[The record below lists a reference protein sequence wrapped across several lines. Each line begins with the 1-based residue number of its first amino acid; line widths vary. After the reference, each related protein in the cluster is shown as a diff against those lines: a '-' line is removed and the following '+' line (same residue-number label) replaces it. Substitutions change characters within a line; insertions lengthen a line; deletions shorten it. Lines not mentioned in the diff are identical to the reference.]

1 MAEVRLEDI
10 KPNSY
15 KSKET
20 PVKEAPKATPIVN
33 KSAIVSTKKPLG
45 QRFKDAF
52 IAEDIADVRSWLI
65 QDVLIP
71 GAKNT
76 ILDMLSMVFF
86 SKSGGRSASSY
97 SFYRPKGYGYSG
109 ASYAPYYQ
117 SQYNGQAHSGIQRQD
132 RSYVSHNAKVDYR
145 EVVLERRDDAQ
156 RVVDEMRGRIMEFG
170 QVSIAEMLDF
180 MEITSSYVDN
190 NWGWTNPNCIGI
202 KRMANGWLID
212 VAEAEPLE
220 R

>member
-1 MAEVRLEDI
+1 MAEVKLEDI

-15 KSKET
+15 KSKEMQ
-20 PVKEAPKATPIVN
+20 PVKEAPKAMPVID

-45 QRFKDAF
+45 QRFKEAF
-52 IAEDIADVRSWLI
+52 IAEDINDVKSWLI

-86 SKSGGRSASSY
+86 AKDNGHASSY

-117 SQYNGQAHSGIQRQD
+117 SQYGGQTHSQQQK
-132 RSYVSHNAKVDYR
+132 SYVSHNNKVDYR
-145 EVVLERRDDAQ
+145 DIVLQRRDDAQ

-202 KRMANGWLID
+202 KRMGNGWLID
-212 VAEAEPLE
+212 VTEAEPLE

>member
-15 KSKET
+15 KSKEVQ
-20 PVKEAPKATPIVN
+20 PVKEAPKAQPVVN

-52 IAEDIADVRSWLI
+52 IAEDIHDVKSWLI

-86 SKSGGRSASSY
+86 SKGGRSTSSY
-97 SFYRPKGYGYSG
+97 NFYRPNRSTYGG
-109 ASYAPYYQ
+109 ASYASY
-117 SQYNGQAHSGIQRQD
+117 YNGQKNNNQQQTRS
-132 RSYVSHNAKVDYR
+132 SYVSHNNKVDYR
-145 EVVLERRDDAQ
+145 DIVLERRDDAQ
-156 RVVDEMRGRIMEFG
+156 RVVDEMCGRIVEFG

-202 KRMANGWLID
+202 KRIANGWLID
-212 VAEAEPLE
+212 VTEAEPLE